1 MPLPSYVSLFHAMHD
16 TDVSLEEFTK
26 RIEGWEFHPV
36 VKNKTIVA
44 FFITKNNRIHCACLE
59 EYKHKWFPKKMF
71 NSLIKTMLDEYG
83 SVVTCTSEDTRDF
96 VERLGFKETG
106 RNGMT
111 INYIKT
117 EV

>member
-1 MPLPSYVSLFHAMHD
+1 MNYIPLFYSMHD

-26 RIEGWEFHPV
+26 RIEGWKFHPV
-36 VKNKTIVA
+36 VKKETIVA
-44 FFITKNNRIHCACLE
+44 FFITKNNRIHCACLK
-59 EYKHKWFPKKMF
+59 EYKHRWFPKKMF
-71 NSLIKTMLDEYG
+71 NSICKELLEIYG
-83 SVVTCTSEDTRDF
+83 SVVTCTSEDTREF